1 MDKIDI
7 IPWNDNFN
15 TGIASIDKQHK
26 KLVDIINELATQ
38 FAYNSNNIDINNIFD
53 ELIDYTNYHF
63 DSEEFIWNKYFNNQ
77 KSEEEHK
84 HTHKSFIGNLHKL
97 IEKEKNSSIE
107 EIAENVLEFLVQWLV
122 SHILESDRFM
132 AYKVLAL
139 KEGKTYEEAHSIAL
153 EKMSGST
160 KKLTNLVMDMYKVLS
175 TNTLKLMRESAKQ
188 LKTKIELENEKTKY
202 LKLMTLSSDMI
213 FIMDLKGNLLEYSY
227 QTKKNLGYSDEE
239 MQNLKLYDW
248 DKNISPEENE
258 KILQIVSDKPF
269 KFEAIHTRKDG
280 STFDVEISVVKIEIE
295 NQDYIYA
302 SARDISQRIENEKL
316 IKSQKDEFETI
327 FNYAKDAIVITDL
340 DTNFLNFNQSFLDM
354 TGFSKSE
361 LLKKNYNDITI
372 SEHKDRNNHALEQ
385 VLNHGYSK
393 DFEEDCI
400 VSGNRIITV
409 SIRMSLLP
417 DKKRILLTLKNISNL
432 KIMEQQ
438 ARLASMGEMIGN
450 IAHQWRQPLSVITT
464 SASGLKLESEFG
476 IITKEYIDECVDNIM
491 KQSNYLSNTIDN
503 FRNFI
508 KGENIIQEFFLSEVI
523 KISLDLITPSL
534 KHNYINLILDI
545 EEDGKIYGN
554 KNELSEALI
563 NILNNAKDVLKHKIK
578 KEEDRLLLIST
589 KKIESDKIQLSI
601 LDSGEGISEKIINKI
616 FDPYFTTKH
625 EYQGTGLGL
634 SMSENIIR
642 NRHKGSI
649 VAFNKQFEY
658 NEKTYK
664 GACFD
669 ITFDLVN

>member
-1 MDKIDI
+1 MDRIDI

-15 TGIASIDKQHK
+15 TDIETIDKQHR
-26 KLVDIINELATQ
+26 KLVDIINKLATQ
-38 FAYNSNNIDINNIFD
+38 FAYNANNININNIFN
-53 ELIDYTNYHF
+53 ELVDYTNYHF
-63 DSEEFIWNKYFNNQ
+63 DSEELIWNKYFNNK
-77 KSEEEHK
+77 KSEDEHK
-84 HTHKSFIGNLHKL
+84 KTHKSFIEQLHKL
-97 IEKEKNSSIE
+97 INKEKNSSGE
-107 EIAENVLEFLVQWLV
+107 EIAENILEFLVQWLV

-132 AYKVLAL
+132 AYKVLSL
-139 KEGKTYEEAHSIAL
+139 KEGKTYKEAHQIAL
-153 EKMSGST
+153 EKMSGNT
-160 KKLTNLVMDMYKVLS
+160 KKLTSLVMDMYKVLS
-175 TNTLKLMRESAKQ
+175 TNTLKLMRESVKQ
-188 LKTKIELENEKTKY
+188 QKTKVELENERTKY

-213 FIMDLKGNLLEYSY
+213 FIMDFKGNLLEYSY
-227 QTKKNLGYSDEE
+227 QTQKSLGYSDEE
-239 MQNLKLYDW
+239 MKNLRLYDW
-248 DKNISPEENE
+248 DKNITSEEN
-258 KILQIVSDKPF
+258 KKLLQIISDKPY
-269 KFEAIHTRKDG
+269 KLEAIHTRKDG
-280 STFDVEISVVKIEIE
+280 STFNVEISIVKIEIE
-295 NQDYIYA
+295 NQNYVYA
-302 SARDISQRIENEKL
+302 SARDISQRIQNENL
-316 IKSQKDEFETI
+316 IKSQKNEFETI

-354 TGFSKSE
+354 TGYSRSE
-361 LLKKNYNDITI
+361 LLKKKYNDITI
-372 SEHKDRNNHALEQ
+372 NEHKNKNYNALED
-385 VLNHGYSK
+385 VFKYGYSK
-393 DFEEDCI
+393 DLEEDCL
-400 VSGNRIITV
+400 VNGNRKITV
-409 SIRMSLLP
+409 NIRMSLLP

-508 KGENIIQEFFLSEVI
+508 KGENIIQEVFLNDVI
-523 KISLDLITPSL
+523 NLSLSLITPSL

-545 EEDGKIYGN
+545 QEDGKIYGN

-563 NILNNAKDVLKHKIK
+563 NILNNAKDVLKYKIK
-578 KEEDRLLLIST
+578 KEEDRLLFIST
-589 KKIESDKIQLSI
+589 KKIERDKIQLSI

-642 NRHKGSI
+642 ERHKGSI

-658 NEKTYK
+658 NGKTYK